1 MSEFANRAAG
11 ALEQAASY
19 TAGLLRVL
27 GERDP
32 LDVLR
37 ETPGKFR
44 RSAESVSLERLNVP
58 EALGKWSMAQ
68 VLMHLQDSE
77 LVGAHRYRMALAEDR
92 PPIIGYDQDR
102 WVARLHPSSADAAE
116 VEVCLD
122 VFEIVR
128 RANVRLLEGLSPAD
142 FARIGLHA
150 ERGEES
156 VAHMMRLYAG
166 HDLVHLRQLDRIR
179 AAVA

>member
-1 MSEFANRAAG
+1 MSEFANRATG
-11 ALEQAASY
+11 AVEQAASY

-27 GERDP
+27 GDRDP

-37 ETPGKFR
+37 EMPGKLR
-44 RSAESVSLERLNVP
+44 RAAASVAPDRLNAP
-58 EALGKWSMAQ
+58 EAPGRWSMAQ

-92 PPIIGYDQDR
+92 PPIVGYDQDR
-102 WVARLHPSSADAAE
+102 WVTRLHPAQGGADE
-116 VEVCLD
+116 IDGCLE
-122 VFEIVR
+122 VFEAVR
-128 RANVRLLEGLSPAD
+128 RANVRLLERLSPAD
-142 FARIGLHA
+142 FARVGLHA